1 MSSKAQM
8 EVSGGQSASLSLA
21 SVPLG
26 APWTAVH
33 ASGGSEGAK
42 HALIYQTCGTRHT
55 EATGEYICT

>member
-1 MSSKAQM
+1 M

-42 HALIYQTCGTRHT
+42 HASIYQTCGTRHT